1 MEGQAQSP
9 LVLVVDDDDDIRDVL
24 VRLLESEG
32 CRVLSARFAEDA
44 IALSADEEPAV
55 ALLDI
60 VLPRMDGLALAGE
73 IRTRWPDCR
82 CIMITGQS
90 SVDTAIEAIHQGA
103 VDYLSKPFFPLD
115 NVWAAVQ
122 RALATREVEKNKRA
136 LIARRQEIKRELR
149 AAVDDPKT

>member
-1 MEGQAQSP
+1 MESQTQAP
-9 LVLVVDDDDDIRDVL
+9 IVLVVDDDDDIRDVL

-44 IALSADEEPAV
+44 IALSIDEEPAA

-60 VLPRMDGLALAGE
+60 VLPGMDGLALAGE

-122 RALATREVEKNKRA
+122 RALATREVEKNKRT
-136 LIARRQEIKRELR
+136 LIARRQEIKHELR

>member
-1 MEGQAQSP
+1 MEAQTQP
-9 LVLVVDDDDDIRDVL
+9 PVVLVVDDDDDICDVL

-32 CRVLSARFAEDA
+32 CRVLAARFAEDA
-44 IALSADEEPAV
+44 IALTTNEEPAV

-73 IRTRWPDCR
+73 IRARWPDCR

-103 VDYLSKPFFPLD
+103 VDYLSKQFFPLD

-136 LIARRQEIKRELR
+136 LLARRQEIKRELR
-149 AAVDDPKT
+149 AAVDDSKP